1 MPHKLSCTPTT
12 AAERLA
18 YSQCGALDR
27 LFASPMSQGYMPMSM
42 ACQVSTI
49 DAFPSVLNGDFELD
63 GPVMRALA
71 MQLAQ
76 TNPDQAALLLASR
89 IPVEQLPAAAK
100 DDQAINRLLS
110 ATGDSL
116 YGGGN
121 ILGNASALNEAALRA
136 AWQRQA
142 RNGFQALISGAKTG
156 TIRLSPHIT
165 IEPRNIGKGGQLRK
179 GARMIVR
186 VRGLP
191 MTVLHSLPSPF
202 ISKAGGQFSAMRVGA
217 RDMQRMGQATAALA
231 DARIQSS
238 RLLRAASGK
247 VGGGVLAFGP
257 TAALDFGASARWVDN
272 SVEVDWKGFAI
283 RSAKSQS
290 GNLVGFVAG
299 AVAVGVVST
308 VGWPVIVIGLA
319 AGLVAQIA
327 WGATGMDEMAESK
340 ARELLR

>member
-1 MPHKLSCTPTT
+1 
-12 AAERLA
+12 
-18 YSQCGALDR
+18 
-27 LFASPMSQGYMPMSM
+27 MPMSM

-63 GPVMRALA
+63 GPVTRALA

-231 DARIQSS
+231 DARVQSS
-238 RLLRAASGK
+238 RCCVRPPARSAEAFWLSAPALSWTSAPVPAGSTTQSKSTGRVLPSVRPRARAATSLGSLP
-247 VGGGVLAFGP
+247 VRWPWVWCP
-257 TAALDFGASARWVDN
+257 PSAGR
-272 SVEVDWKGFAI
+272 
-283 RSAKSQS
+283 
-290 GNLVGFVAG
+290 
-299 AVAVGVVST
+299 
-308 VGWPVIVIGLA
+308 
-319 AGLVAQIA
+319 
-327 WGATGMDEMAESK
+327 
-340 ARELLR
+340 

>member
-1 MPHKLSCTPTT
+1 
-12 AAERLA
+12 
-18 YSQCGALDR
+18 
-27 LFASPMSQGYMPMSM
+27 MPMSM

-63 GPVMRALA
+63 GLVTRALA

-116 YGGGN
+116 YGRGD

-156 TIRLSPHIT
+156 TIRLSPRIT

-179 GARMIVR
+179 GARMIAR
-186 VRGLP
+186 VRSLP
-191 MTVLHSLPSPF
+191 MTVLHHYLRSLFRRLVDS
-202 ISKAGGQFSAMRVGA
+202 SAPCG
-217 RDMQRMGQATAALA
+217 
-231 DARIQSS
+231 
-238 RLLRAASGK
+238 
-247 VGGGVLAFGP
+247 
-257 TAALDFGASARWVDN
+257 
-272 SVEVDWKGFAI
+272 
-283 RSAKSQS
+283 
-290 GNLVGFVAG
+290 
-299 AVAVGVVST
+299 
-308 VGWPVIVIGLA
+308 
-319 AGLVAQIA
+319 
-327 WGATGMDEMAESK
+327 
-340 ARELLR
+340 